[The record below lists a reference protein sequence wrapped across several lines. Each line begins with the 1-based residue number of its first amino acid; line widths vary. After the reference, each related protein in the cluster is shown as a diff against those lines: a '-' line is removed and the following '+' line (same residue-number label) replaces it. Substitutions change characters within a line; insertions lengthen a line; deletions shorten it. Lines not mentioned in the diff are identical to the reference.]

1 MRGGKNILRRGARI
15 AHPELCLANLKLC
28 SLHYSIAWG
37 FESLSYSLL
46 RMSNA
51 APERPC
57 VAMRPSPYT
66 HVGKADIQTGVRN
79 RNRIVI
85 GVKCIWGTVACE

>member
-15 AHPELCLANLKLC
+15 AHPELCLANLKLG

-79 RNRIVI
+79 RNRIVV
-85 GVKCIWGTVACE
+85 GVECFWEIEAYK